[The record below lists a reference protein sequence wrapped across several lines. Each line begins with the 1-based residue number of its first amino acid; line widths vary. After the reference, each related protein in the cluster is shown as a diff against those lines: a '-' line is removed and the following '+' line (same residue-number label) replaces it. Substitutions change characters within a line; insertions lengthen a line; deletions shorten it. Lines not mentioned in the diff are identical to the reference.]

1 MCGIIFFLF
10 YILLIWG
17 RGWHAYAA
25 NAPPAYGPDYD
36 YVSSCE
42 IPLMDLWS
50 IKLWDL
56 GGATAATRAVT
67 GAFGY

>member
-1 MCGIIFFLF
+1 MCGIIFF
-10 YILLIWG
+10 ILHFTYLG
-17 RGWHAYAA
+17 GWHAYAA